1 MQSDIESTRPNF
13 GNEIEFRKVFKWKY
27 SLLNRAYNNYKNQQL
42 IKLKNKIDLF
52 AKNEQYWLDD
62 YTLYMAI
69 KAEQNNQSWSK
80 WPKELKQRDKL
91 ILKEKRQE
99 YADVINEHT
108 FLQYIFFQQW
118 DQLKKYAN
126 QYDVQIIGGKKK

>member
-1 MQSDIESTRPNF
+1 
-13 GNEIEFRKVFKWKY
+13 
-27 SLLNRAYNNYKNQQL
+27 
-42 IKLKNKIDLF
+42 
-52 AKNEQYWLDD
+52 
-62 YTLYMAI
+62 MAI
-69 KAEQNNQSWSK
+69 KAEQNHQSWSK

-99 YADVINEHT
+99 YSDVINEHT

>member
-1 MQSDIESTRPNF
+1 
-13 GNEIEFRKVFKWKY
+13 
-27 SLLNRAYNNYKNQQL
+27 
-42 IKLKNKIDLF
+42 
-52 AKNEQYWLDD
+52 
-62 YTLYMAI
+62 MAI

-80 WPKELKQRDKL
+80 WSKELKQRDKL